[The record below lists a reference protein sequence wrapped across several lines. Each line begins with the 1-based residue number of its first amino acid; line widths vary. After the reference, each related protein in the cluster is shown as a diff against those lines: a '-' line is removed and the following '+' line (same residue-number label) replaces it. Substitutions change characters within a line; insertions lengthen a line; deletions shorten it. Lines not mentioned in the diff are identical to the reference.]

1 MSKFSLYEQNYD
13 ASKAYVV
20 ALLVNPKTG
29 VIQLATTG
37 YVKKTPLRS
46 APASARRLVPNLDEC
61 VLVDMDGSIV
71 GIGEIDSVDD
81 VGAKASGLPRAHT
94 YDGVISTGEGTGS
107 VLYSALAA
115 LNKLRL
121 EGLPED
127 GAMGSY
133 GIDKSSEGIS
143 SYRCYG
149 EEYASRTPSASRW
162 WDSANS
168 KHCMTVRATLKHAS
182 FGDCVVDAYY
192 YKRAVELGIVAA
204 IAKGTHRGEDAFG
217 ANAGAVF
224 GLAGQ
229 NSAKRL
235 VGANWGRMRAS
246 SGSDRLLGS
255 VIEILRS
262 EGELSAGDEKSM
274 VGRFEQGIDEPPT
287 RNAKD
292 CDGAVVTGFKR
303 RQA

>member
-127 GAMGSY
+127 GAMGGY

-149 EEYASRTPSASRW
+149 EEYASRTPSASKW

-168 KHCMTVRATLKHAS
+168 KHGMTVRATLKHPS

-204 IAKGTHRGEDAFG
+204 IANGTHRGEDAFG
-217 ANAGAVF
+217 SGSDKVF
-224 GLAGQ
+224 RLAGDV
-229 NSAKRL
+229 SAKRL
-235 VGANWGRMRAS
+235 VGANWGRMGALK
-246 SGSDRLLGS
+246 GSERLLGC
-255 VIEILRS
+255 VISIIRS
-262 EGELSAGDEKSM
+262 GAGLSTEDEASM
-274 VGRFEQGIDEPPT
+274 RRRFSSGTDSE
-287 RNAKD
+287 
-292 CDGAVVTGFKR
+292 
-303 RQA
+303 